1 MGNFNTPNATEL
13 NYYKGKGLKLIRL
26 PFLWERV
33 QTSLGGALDPTYL
46 ATLDGIVAAANTA
59 GVSIILDMHN
69 YCRYPYNGS
78 IINTSGG
85 PTIAQYA
92 YAWKLL
98 ATHFAGQ
105 TAVYGYDIMNEPNN
119 LGTASGG
126 GTNYWFPMAQAA
138 IDSIRKVDQTH
149 PIIVEGDYWSHGDK
163 WLTYNA
169 ITNNNMKNLVDPKNN
184 LVFEA
189 HQYFDSDGSG
199 TYSSNSFSGN
209 GATVTTGVTLITPF
223 VNWLQTNGLKGYVG
237 EYGIPNNNAGDQTN
251 WNTLLDNFLTYLQ
264 ANCVMGTYWAGGPGW
279 AYPNYVIGIDP
290 NNISTTPVDAPQ
302 MVIAQKY
309 TSLASSC
316 NTSLSV
322 KMLNFYGQASKQG
335 VQLSWLTSN
344 EMNNAYFEIERS
356 YDGSE
361 YFAIGKVKAAINN
374 NGLNTYSFTDTALS
388 IANNTPVYY
397 RLVIVDLSGNET
409 ISNAIEVSPLVNTI
423 TTYPNPFTDQTTI
436 VLNLN
441 DQQSPVFIYIN
452 DIAGNLVQRLQVT
465 SNVSKI
471 SVGEGLQNGVYLVQV
486 NTDGST
492 YHFKIIKQ

>member
-1 MGNFNTPNATEL
+1 
-13 NYYKGKGLKLIRL
+13 
-26 PFLWERV
+26 
-33 QTSLGGALDPTYL
+33 
-46 ATLDGIVAAANTA
+46 
-59 GVSIILDMHN
+59 
-69 YCRYPYNGS
+69 
-78 IINTSGG
+78 
-85 PTIAQYA
+85 
-92 YAWKLL
+92 
-98 ATHFAGQ
+98 
-105 TAVYGYDIMNEPNN
+105 
-119 LGTASGG
+119 
-126 GTNYWFPMAQAA
+126 
-138 IDSIRKVDQTH
+138 
-149 PIIVEGDYWSHGDK
+149 
-163 WLTYNA
+163 
-169 ITNNNMKNLVDPKNN
+169 
-184 LVFEA
+184 
-189 HQYFDSDGSG
+189 
-199 TYSSNSFSGN
+199 
-209 GATVTTGVTLITPF
+209 
-223 VNWLQTNGLKGYVG
+223 
-237 EYGIPNNNAGDQTN
+237 
-251 WNTLLDNFLTYLQ
+251 
-264 ANCVMGTYWAGGPGW
+264 
-279 AYPNYVIGIDP
+279 
-290 NNISTTPVDAPQ
+290 
-302 MVIAQKY
+302 
-309 TSLASSC
+309 
-316 NTSLSV
+316 
-322 KMLNFYGQASKQG
+322 MLNFYGQASKQG